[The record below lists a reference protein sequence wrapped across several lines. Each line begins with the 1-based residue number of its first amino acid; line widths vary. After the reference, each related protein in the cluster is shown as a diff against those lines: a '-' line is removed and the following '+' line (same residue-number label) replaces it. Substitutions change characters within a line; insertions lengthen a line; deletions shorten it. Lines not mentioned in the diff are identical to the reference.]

1 MEKKYWKWKGYHFE
15 TLQFAKNCI
24 EGDFNGDK
32 ELLEFYDKIWH
43 IVDNQ
48 PFSYVQITMGK
59 DGYAKF
65 SKVHK
70 VFVEP

>member
-1 MEKKYWKWKGYHFE
+1 MKKNYWRWKGYHFE

-24 EGDFNGDK
+24 VGDFNKK
-32 ELLEFYDKIWH
+32 EVLDSYDKIWH

-59 DGYAKF
+59 NCYAKF